1 MTYYTILFL
10 NKLFH
15 SKMFDTILL
24 PNHLIILLSKYFTSS
39 VFPRPEST
47 NTKPHHSSTKPFN
60 YSSQQTFRNFD
71 IPKAGIYK
79 FGSTSLFLQTLRSLD
94 SSNVPQ
100 TSLFAGPKSTNSKSL
115 FQYISVLQQTLRSF
129 HPSQPRYTENQDLE
143 IRNRIAVPAN
153 LLIIRSTGRSATSLV
168 VRSKSTKIQ
177 KPYRYPAEPCNYS
190 FYSLNVSQTS
200 VLPRPECTN
209 PKSIRPLVES
219 RITRA

>member
-1 MTYYTILFL
+1 MQNLFYSWR
-10 NKLFH
+10 NCI
-15 SKMFDTILL
+15 DTILL
-24 PNHLIILLSKYFTSS
+24 PNHSIILLSKYFTTS

-79 FGSTSLFLQTLRSLD
+79 FGSTSLLLQTLRSLD

-115 FQYISVLQQTLRSF
+115 FQYISVVQQTLRSF
-129 HPSQPRYTENQDLE
+129 HPSQPRYAENQNLQ

-153 LLIIRSTGRSATSLV
+153 PPLIIRSTRRFATSLL
-168 VRSKSTKIQ
+168 VRSISTKIQ
-177 KPYRYPAEPCNYS
+177 KPYRYPAETLQLLTLLAERFANLGTAKTRMY
-190 FYSLNVSQTS
+190 
-200 VLPRPECTN
+200 
-209 PKSIRPLVES
+209 KSETIRPSVES